1 MILTNNFSHDG
12 AVERFNE
19 VMAICD
25 SYYAAENLAKN
36 YNTAESVVNAW
47 IKSDTHRK
55 NLECAKCNSFG
66 ISVTKDSNINYYTT
80 MFTIID

>member
-47 IKSDTHRK
+47 IKSDIGK

-66 ISVTKDSNINYYTT
+66 ISVTKIVPIS
-80 MFTIID
+80 IIIQQCLL

>member
-47 IKSDTHRK
+47 IKKIHIGK
-55 NLECAKCNSFG
+55 
-66 ISVTKDSNINYYTT
+66 I
-80 MFTIID
+80 

>member
-1 MILTNNFSHDG
+1 M
-12 AVERFNE
+12 VP
-19 VMAICD
+19 D

-66 ISVTKDSNINYYTT
+66 ISYKR
-80 MFTIID
+80 